1 MALRVKPDH
10 LMARILDNEATK
22 KIFGTDTTIYG
33 VRTGRTAF
41 ERAAES
47 IKEVVDQIYLLYN
60 NKIADNAVAVSIYKR
75 SLKITSPRGAQIYLT
90 ESQVVAIGV
99 FIDVFLTEWVG
110 ENGDRDSPTR
120 SSYPLRIIGILLKDL
135 LSNISASCVNFN
147 AGRAGRAGNDT
158 VEGWDLLVRGARL
171 LGFGFHI
178 DKLEKPVAL
187 PVEVVDAVDLIGVIL
202 DEGETNVSNH

>member
-75 SLKITSPRGAQIYLT
+75 SLKITSPRRIALSMLSPSQIAGKWFLIIFCRSCPGY
-90 ESQVVAIGV
+90 SFRFSCIS
-99 FIDVFLTEWVG
+99 FIIPFL
-110 ENGDRDSPTR
+110 
-120 SSYPLRIIGILLKDL
+120 SYKIWMLRIV
-135 LSNISASCVNFN
+135 ASRPN
-147 AGRAGRAGNDT
+147 G
-158 VEGWDLLVRGARL
+158 
-171 LGFGFHI
+171 
-178 DKLEKPVAL
+178 
-187 PVEVVDAVDLIGVIL
+187 
-202 DEGETNVSNH
+202 